1 MTGKHTIHF
10 GSGPMR
16 LCIPYGQKVPTGNDT
31 LESSNV
37 SCKKCLKALEE
48 EQEAEGQAEGHM
60 S

>member
-1 MTGKHTIHF
+1 
-10 GSGPMR
+10 MR